1 MHNHFLDKNR
11 RHLNLRTAKIEGV
24 LPEHFA
30 VSYPKFIELLEVYY
44 QYINENDST
53 ELITHLFAARDI
65 NETDI
70 QLLSFIEDELLL
82 GDAYFQ
88 GFSKPDATEAEREAQ
103 LRAAANFSSIMF
115 RSKGTRFAI
124 EWFFRSFYG
133 IDSEVVY
140 PKENIFKVGD
150 IDSKIGAESL
160 KYLTDDKLYQTFAL
174 LVRVGIPIS
183 QWKEMFKLFAH
194 PAGMYLG
201 GEVLLEGKAE
211 SVVSTRMQD
220 SAVEERNTPIYSINV
235 LPNDSADEGTTF
247 DLAVTGTNIP
257 NNTSALYYYIQ
268 HISTSDS
275 DFVSPPPSIL
285 NPQYFNIN
293 DSVGAAVGHFN
304 IPTRVDSDES
314 EGSEFFNVF
323 VIDDEDRT
331 KAQALININDV
342 ISSYTLTP
350 DNSNPTEGDTIEFS
364 VQGTGVPDNGNT
376 TLFYYVSHGTTTDSD
391 FVVSPP
397 TSSAAQPF
405 SIINDSGSFTLTT
418 RVDNVV
424 DDSDTFTVS
433 LQTEASGGTQKGS
446 TGIVIANK
454 VPAFN
459 LSVNDV
465 TEGGDVYA
473 SLAVD
478 VSTVGETVDWSVT
491 GAASSD
497 VRLITTSGSFPIT
510 STSGSYYLSGTTSD
524 TIYHG
529 PINGT
534 VNFTSSV
541 SGFTDN
547 DGFDLLDQAP
557 VYTITPSPAVSSE
570 GDSAAFVIAGSN
582 IPDSDVEFYVSFGE
596 TDASD
601 FVGTV
606 PTSGSPATVTMSG
619 GSSAPSP
626 ILQFA
631 TNGDLNPE
639 TFTASVSSTTGT
651 PLASTEYT
659 ILGNLE
665 YDLTLDSANL
675 LITESKTVQT
685 VSFYTTDSDGTYYY
699 WIQGTNIDSDDFVSG
714 YAPVTSKQPFT
725 VTTHYGSIFSDLNED
740 KIREGSETYNVYV
753 SKTSAGGAI
762 AQSPNITIQDTSVPV
777 YTLDAPDITEGNTLT
792 TTIIADTRDTEFL
805 YFEIT
810 GSGVTSRFPITQKVL
825 SVSANTTIDFDTTLT
840 LLSEGDQTG
849 TITARINSHTGT
861 VVSSD
866 TFTLSDDT
874 LSATLVTDLA
884 GDSANEGDTIN
895 FTFSG
900 TNIPNGTY
908 RHRTLD
914 IYPVR
919 TDQVCVQGTYFIYLS
934 DTSNLAIGMESNT
947 GDVPGTIVGVSPGS
961 GVTMSSPIPLASLP
975 VGYDFHFAAVGVFD
989 DFTYANQATG
999 SFSVS
1004 SNTGTF
1010 QVDVAEDSDLSDE
1023 SYTFGV
1029 YDSHIGSLLASRLVT
1044 INDTSVGDLVQLS
1057 SKPTVVSKT
1066 DSTSSVTA
1074 EIQFRQDGKY
1084 YGSFAT
1090 VATSSYTYNASTHYW
1105 EAVEIDPGDYEV
1117 TVVWDGVTVID
1128 AQVFIDFE
1136 PNQLVGIND
1145 NKYIQGV
1152 SQGGGKYSLAR
1163 RTEGMEQLGTWLNP
1177 ITSLPSTAGDYR
1189 IRATKSS
1196 EFGSPTFS
1204 GSFGSWE
1211 LLSSLRSWT
1220 VRVDDNNANAGASF
1234 VFEIQRVG
1242 DAGNSD
1248 SWSLTFEAYE
1258 TYNSGG
1264 RSGGGSS
1271 TGGDD
1276 DGGTDVSL
1284 K

>member
-1 MHNHFLDKNR
+1 MHNHFLDRNR
-11 RHLNLRTAKIEGV
+11 RHLNLRTAKVEGV

-30 VSYPKFIELLEVYY
+30 ASYPKFIELLDFYY

-103 LRAAANFSSIMF
+103 LRAAANFSGIMF

-140 PKENIFKVGD
+140 PKENVFKIGD
-150 IDSKIGAESL
+150 VDSKIGAESL
-160 KYLTDDKLYQTFAL
+160 RYLTDDKLYQTFAL

-201 GEVLLEGKAE
+201 GEVLLEGEAE
-211 SVVSTRMQD
+211 SIVSVRMQD
-220 SAVEERNTPIYSINV
+220 SAVEERTTPLYSINV
-235 LPNDSADEGTTF
+235 LPDDSADEGTIF
-247 DLAVTGTNIP
+247 NLAVTGTNVP
-257 NNTSALYYYIQ
+257 DNTSALYYYIQ
-268 HISTSDS
+268 HVSTSDS
-275 DFVSPPPSIL
+275 DFVSPPPSITA
-285 NPQYFNIN
+285 PQYFDIN
-293 DSVGAAVGHFN
+293 DSSGTAIGHFN

-331 KAQALININDV
+331 KAQALINLNDV
-342 ISSYTLTP
+342 VSSYTLTP
-350 DNSNPTEGDTIEFS
+350 DNSNPTEGETIAFS
-364 VQGTGVPDNGNT
+364 VQGTGVPNNGNT
-376 TLFYYVSHGTTTDSD
+376 TLFYYVSHGSTSDSD
-391 FVVSPP
+391 FVIPPP

-405 SIINDSGSFTLTT
+405 SILNDSGSFTLTT
-418 RVDNVV
+418 RVDNIV
-424 DDSDTFTVS
+424 DDSDTFTVL
-433 LQTEASGGTQKGS
+433 LQTEAAGGTQKGS
-446 TGIVIANK
+446 TSIVVANK
-454 VPAFN
+454 VPVFN

-473 SLAVD
+473 SLIVD
-478 VSTVGETVDWSVT
+478 TSTVGETVNWSIT

-529 PINGT
+529 PINGA

-547 DGFDLLDQAP
+547 DGFDIFDQAA

-570 GDSAAFVIAGSN
+570 GDSATFVIAGSN

-619 GSSAPSP
+619 GSSSPSP

-639 TFTASVSSTTGT
+639 TFTVVVSSTTGSQ
-651 PLASTEYT
+651 LASDDHT

-665 YDLTLDSANL
+665 YDLSVDSANL
-675 LITESKTVQT
+675 VIDESKTVQT

-699 WIQGTNIDSDDFVSG
+699 WIQGSNIDSDDFVSG
-714 YAPVTSKQPFT
+714 YAPVSSKQPFT

-740 KIREGSETYNVYV
+740 KIREGAETYNVLV
-753 SKTSAGGAI
+753 SKTLAGGAV
-762 AQSPNITIQDTSVPV
+762 AQSPLITIQDTSVPS

-792 TTIIADTRDTEFL
+792 TTITADTRDTEFL
-805 YFEIT
+805 YFEIS

-825 SVSANTTIDFDTTLT
+825 SVSGNTTIDFDTTLT
-840 LLSEGDQTG
+840 VLSEGDQTG
-849 TITARINSHTGT
+849 TITARIDSHTGT

-900 TNIPNGTY
+900 TNIPDGTY
-908 RHRTLD
+908 RHRTSD

-961 GVTMSSPIPLASLP
+961 GVTMSSPIPLANLP
-975 VGYDFHFAAVGVFD
+975 VGYDFHFAAIGTFD
-989 DFTYANQATG
+989 DFTMANQATG

-1010 QVDVAEDSDLSDE
+1010 QVDIAEDSDLSDDV
-1023 SYTFGV
+1023 YTFGV
-1029 YDSHIGSLLASRLVT
+1029 YDSHIGSLLASRLIT
-1044 INDTSVGDLVQLS
+1044 INDTTDVDLVEVSNKPFGITTTTSNQTTTTTVRFEPDGDIMSSLS
-1057 SKPTVVSKT
+1057 SSE
-1066 DSTSSVTA
+1066 SVTN
-1074 EIQFRQDGKY
+1074 
-1084 YGSFAT
+1084 T
-1090 VATSSYTYNASTHYW
+1090 V
-1105 EAVEIDPGDYEV
+1105 
-1117 TVVWDGVTVID
+1117 
-1128 AQVFIDFE
+1128 
-1136 PNQLVGIND
+1136 
-1145 NKYIQGV
+1145 
-1152 SQGGGKYSLAR
+1152 
-1163 RTEGMEQLGTWLNP
+1163 GTWLNP
-1177 ITSLPSTAGDYR
+1177 TTNLPANASDYE
-1189 IRATKSS
+1189 IRATRNYYS
-1196 EFGSPTFS
+1196 GVTT
-1204 GSFGSWE
+1204 GSFGTWE
-1211 LLSSLRSWT
+1211 TLNQNRTWT
-1220 VRVDDNNANAGASF
+1220 ITVSDPNFSADVYIT
-1234 VFEIQRVG
+1234 FEIREKTNSN
-1242 DAGNSD
+1242 NSD
-1248 SWSLTFEAYE
+1248 SWSVLLEAFENYE
-1258 TYNSGG
+1258 
-1264 RSGGGSS
+1264 GGGPIP
-1271 TGGDD
+1271 
-1276 DGGTDVSL
+1276 
-1284 K
+1284 